1 MSKKL
6 IAGLGTVAALGIAA
20 LPLAGVFAV
29 DDSAETI
36 VRVNVP
42 ESVQC
47 QSAGTDTDFVWF
59 GNVAI
64 GVDADEALSVTGSTN
79 SSNGF
84 TITGTATNMV
94 SGTLADKTQP
104 DVRDNVFTADTSDAS
119 TIGYNKKTAG
129 DGKWWLTTTD
139 NNVSI
144 SESDN
149 TITLTGVANNERTF
163 NMTANVRPAY
173 TNKPGIYQG
182 EINWVCAVNPA
193 QQP

>member
-47 QSAGTDTDFVWF
+47 QSTSGTDTDFVWF
-59 GNVAI
+59 GTVAI
-64 GVDADEALSVTGSTN
+64 GVTATKALSVYGATN
-79 SSNGF
+79 STHGF
-84 TITGTATNMV
+84 TITGTAYDMV
-94 SGTLADKTQP
+94 SGTLADETQP
-104 DVRDNVFTADTSDAS
+104 EVRDNAFTADTTDVS
-119 TIGYNKKTAG
+119 TIGYNKSTED
-129 DGKWWLTTTD
+129 DGKWWLTTSD
-139 NNVSI
+139 ANVAI
-144 SESDN
+144 SDAAN
-149 TITLTGVANNERTF
+149 TITLTGTSGVGERDF
-163 NMTANVRPAY
+163 ALTAGVRPAY

-182 EINWVCAVNPA
+182 RINWVCTVN
-193 QQP
+193 Q